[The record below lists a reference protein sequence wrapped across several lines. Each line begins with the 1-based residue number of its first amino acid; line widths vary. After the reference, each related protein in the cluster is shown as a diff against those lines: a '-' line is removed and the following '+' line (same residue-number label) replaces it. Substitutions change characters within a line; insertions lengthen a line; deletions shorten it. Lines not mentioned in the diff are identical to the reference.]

1 MKEGRWNSKE
11 QKLFIEAFGLYGKDW
26 KKVRNHVGTRTTTQ
40 IRSHAQKYFIRL
52 RKTSS
57 KATEQRNEVI
67 PVRKRKGITVAGSF
81 LKSPAEAFN
90 SYTEES
96 EKKMINGSLGIEG
109 VNETY
114 NSGSYEDFVNTEQST
129 ISGQISGGISL
140 SSPHHVSPYSLIE
153 DEKDEKCQGIDWDNE
168 FFAPD
173 ITQFDLRIDDH
184 FFNPS
189 YKADESFKIDFP
201 ETFSE

>member
-1 MKEGRWNSKE
+1 VKEGRWNSKE
-11 QKLFIEAFGLYGKDW
+11 QKLFIEAFNLYGKDW

-52 RKTSS
+52 RKASS

-67 PVRKRKGITVAGSF
+67 PVRKRKGKIVAGSF

-90 SYTEES
+90 SYTEEN
-96 EKKMINGSLGIEG
+96 EKKMVSGSLGIEG

-114 NSGSYEDFVNTEQST
+114 NSGSYEDFANTEQST
-129 ISGQISGGISL
+129 ISGQISGGIPL
-140 SSPHHVSPYSLIE
+140 SPPHHVSSYSLIE
-153 DEKDEKCQGIDWDNE
+153 DEKDEKYQGIDWDNE

-173 ITQFDLRIDDH
+173 IIQFDLRMDDH